1 MILDSPQEKADKLK
15 VIKKLMT
22 KWLRVQST
30 EQKAT
35 IVLSKNPELKILKK
49 NLHRGQEQEQ

>member
-1 MILDSPQEKADKLK
+1 MIDSPKEKAEKLK
-15 VIKKLMT
+15 VIRKLMT

-35 IVLSKNPELKILKK
+35 IVLSKNPELKLQKK
-49 NLHRGQEQEQ
+49 NWHPGKEHEQ